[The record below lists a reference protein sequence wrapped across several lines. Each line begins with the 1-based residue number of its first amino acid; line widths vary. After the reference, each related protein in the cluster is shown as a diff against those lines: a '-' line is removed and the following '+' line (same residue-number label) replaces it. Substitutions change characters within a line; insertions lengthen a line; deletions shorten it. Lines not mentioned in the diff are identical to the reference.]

1 MKSKNSRAP
10 KGGGMIRKRP
20 DGLWEG
26 RITAGYDPKTGKQI
40 RRSVYGKT
48 QQEVRQR
55 ITEMAHEIDTGTY
68 LEPLKTTVGE
78 WLDIWLKQYV
88 ANTVAAYTWD
98 SYERAVRNHIKP
110 ELGNVK
116 LVELTPLQIQIFY
129 NRLMTEKGLSAKTV
143 KNINGVFHRSLE
155 KALQLGYLRV
165 NPTNACDLPKTKRK
179 EIHPMEEED
188 IVRFLDAIR
197 DHRFGNIY
205 WVTLFTGMRQ
215 GEVLGLTWD
224 CVDFENNTILI
235 NKQLQK
241 TKKVGGEY
249 ILTGTK
255 NSRSRVITVAPSVML
270 VFQRQFF
277 LQRRMERDA
286 GPLWNNEWNLV
297 FTNEFGR
304 HLCHFT
310 VYKAYKKI
318 VAEIGLPE
326 ERFHDLRHSY
336 AVAALE
342 CGDDIKTVQGNLG
355 HATASFTLDVYG
367 HVSQKM
373 RQQSAE
379 RMEGFIQRTNTESA

>member
-1 MKSKNSRAP
+1 MKKKNSRAP
-10 KGGGMIRKRP
+10 KGSGMIRKRP

-26 RITAGYDPKTGKQI
+26 RFTTGFDPETGKQI

-55 ITEMAHEIDTGTY
+55 LTELTHEVDAGTY
-68 LEPLKTTVGE
+68 QEPLKMTVGD
-78 WLDIWLKQYV
+78 WLDIWLEQYV
-88 ANTVAAYTWD
+88 KNSVAPYTRD

-110 ELGNVK
+110 ALGSLK
-116 LVELTPLQIQIFY
+116 LIELTPLRIQMFY
-129 NRLMTEKGLSAKTV
+129 NTLMSEKGLSPKTV
-143 KNINGVFHRSLE
+143 KNVNGVFHRALE
-155 KALQLGYLRV
+155 KAVRLGYLRI
-165 NPTNACDLPKTKRK
+165 NPTDACDLPKAKRK
-179 EIHPMEEED
+179 EIHPMEEKD

-205 WVTLFTGMRQ
+205 WITLFTGMRQ

-241 TKKVGGEY
+241 TTKVGGEY

-270 VFQRQFF
+270 VLQRQFF
-277 LQRRMERDA
+277 QQKRMERDA
-286 GPLWNNEWNLV
+286 GSAWNNEWDLV
-297 FTNEFGR
+297 FTNELGR

-318 VAEIGLPE
+318 VADIGLPE

-379 RMEGFIQRTNTESA
+379 RMEGFIHRTDSASA